1 MKKHSLFLSLAVLF
15 SSLLFSCSDDIT
27 PDVTGSGGGSTSGGG
42 SNVSA
47 SVVGKWNMTGMSTI
61 TDKKT
66 YTSTVSEIV
75 AGIEQDS
82 IELAKS
88 GGSLLF
94 SPSNVNL
101 LLKSAYNFEFKSDST
116 YVTTLDKGKWS
127 LSADKKTIK
136 ITSSTG
142 TSSTFEVISNT
153 SSGLQLGMKKFTRA
167 KTTDKYSP
175 SDFTYFL
182 DAVFG
187 VYGIYGS
194 KPSEAEVDAFL
205 SYQGTYNYTK

>member
-1 MKKHSLFLSLAVLF
+1 MKKYSLFLSLVLLF
-15 SSLLFSCSDDIT
+15 SSLLFSCTDAIT
-27 PDVTGSGGGSTSGGG
+27 PDVTSSGSGSTTGGG
-42 SNVSA
+42 TSVSA

-75 AGIEQDS
+75 AGIKQDS
-82 IELAKS
+82 IDLAKS
-88 GGSLLF
+88 GGSLVF

-101 LLKSAYNFEFKSDST
+101 LLTSAYTFEFKSDST

-127 LSADKKTIK
+127 LLADKKTIK

-142 TSSTFEVISNT
+142 KSSTFEVISNT
-153 SSGLQLGMKKFTRA
+153 STSLQLGMKKFTR
-167 KTTDKYSP
+167 TTP
-175 SDFTYFL
+175 SDKFTPSDLTYFL

-187 VYGIYGS
+187 AYGIYGP
-194 KPSEAEVDAFL
+194 KPSETEVDAFL